1 MYFNKNDISEI
12 TEVTAEELENAVN
25 TLKENNG
32 LKGLGAYFIEAQN
45 KYNINAI
52 MLVAIACLE
61 SAYGTSKLAI
71 EKNNLFGLR
80 ANDEYRDDPSK
91 YGDYFSAIM
100 LVAIACLE
108 SAYGTSKLA
117 IEKNNLFGL
126 RANDEYR
133 DDPSKYGDYFST
145 KEDCIDYAGHKL
157 RYQYKLAIEKNNLF
171 GLRANDEYRDDP
183 SKYGDYFSTKEDCI
197 DYAGHKLRYQ
207 YLEED
212 EKAPWCYCYGET
224 DIYSIGAIWC
234 SNPEWGDYVVDLSTR
249 LSKAIESERDSQI
262 DWKGRCLKAED
273 KLDRIRAVID
283 EVDSCNLEYEESEA
297 PSYEY

>member
-12 TEVTAEELENAVN
+12 TDVTAEELENAVN
-25 TLKENNG
+25 TLKEDNG
-32 LKGLGAYFIEAQN
+32 LEGLGAYFIEAQD
-45 KYNINAI
+45 KYNIN
-52 MLVAIACLE
+52 
-61 SAYGTSKLAI
+61 
-71 EKNNLFGLR
+71 
-80 ANDEYRDDPSK
+80 
-91 YGDYFSAIM
+91 AIM

-157 RYQYKLAIEKNNLF
+157 RYQY
-171 GLRANDEYRDDP
+171 
-183 SKYGDYFSTKEDCI
+183 
-197 DYAGHKLRYQ
+197 
-207 YLEED
+207 LEED
-212 EKAPWCYCYGET
+212 EKAPWCYCNGET
-224 DIYSIGAIWC
+224 DIYSIGSIWC

-249 LSKAIESERDSQI
+249 LSKAIESERDSHI
-262 DWKGRCLKAED
+262 DYKAKYLKEKD
-273 KLDRIRAVID
+273 KLDRIRAILNEDEID
-283 EVDSCNLEYEESEA
+283 TYNLEDEEEDE

>member
-12 TEVTAEELENAVN
+12 IEVTAEELENAVN

-91 YGDYFSAIM
+91 YGDYFS
-100 LVAIACLE
+100 
-108 SAYGTSKLA
+108 
-117 IEKNNLFGL
+117 
-126 RANDEYR
+126 
-133 DDPSKYGDYFST
+133 
-145 KEDCIDYAGHKL
+145 
-157 RYQYKLAIEKNNLF
+157 
-171 GLRANDEYRDDP
+171 
-183 SKYGDYFSTKEDCI
+183 TKEDCI

-212 EKAPWCYCYGET
+212 EKAPWCYCNGET
-224 DIYSIGAIWC
+224 DIYSIGSIWC
-234 SNPEWGDYVVDLSTR
+234 SNPEWGDYVVDLSNR
-249 LSKAIESERDSQI
+249 LSKVIEKERDSQI
-262 DWKGRCLKAED
+262 DYKSKYLKEKN
-273 KLDRIRAVID
+273 KLDRIKNILFEDEID
-283 EVDSCNLEYEESEA
+283 TYNLEDEEEDE

>member
-1 MYFNKNDISEI
+1 
-12 TEVTAEELENAVN
+12 
-25 TLKENNG
+25 
-32 LKGLGAYFIEAQN
+32 
-45 KYNINAI
+45 
-52 MLVAIACLE
+52 
-61 SAYGTSKLAI
+61 
-71 EKNNLFGLR
+71 
-80 ANDEYRDDPSK
+80 
-91 YGDYFSAIM
+91 M

-157 RYQYKLAIEKNNLF
+157 RYQY
-171 GLRANDEYRDDP
+171 
-183 SKYGDYFSTKEDCI
+183 
-197 DYAGHKLRYQ
+197 
-207 YLEED
+207 LEED
-212 EKAPWCYCYGET
+212 EKAPWCYADGAT

-249 LSKAIESERDSQI
+249 LSKVIESERDSHI
-262 DWKGRCLKAED
+262 DYKAKYLKEKD
-273 KLDRIRAVID
+273 KLDRIRAILNEDEID
-283 EVDSCNLEYEESEA
+283 NYNLEDEEEDE